1 MIHIYQDLAKK
12 LKSKIDQ
19 VEIDLVDYDNDRRY
33 YDVAKQVEATVGN
46 IEAIANITFTVS
58 CSEDVG
64 GELNGWEESL
74 LIQEIDSI
82 EVSDLEVFMEGEYME
97 AISRI
102 VENKLNEII
111 DL

>member
-1 MIHIYQDLAKK
+1 MTHIYEDLAKK

-19 VEIDLVDYDNDRRY
+19 IEIDFVDYDNDRRFY
-33 YDVAKQVEATVGN
+33 TIEKQVEATVGN
-46 IEAIANITFTVS
+46 IEAIANVTFNIS
-58 CSEDVG
+58 CYEDVG

-74 LIQEIDSI
+74 LIQEIDSV
-82 EVSDLEVFMEGEYME
+82 ELSDLEVFMEGEYME